1 MAFSSLIFIFL
12 FLPVCTALYFL
23 VNTKY
28 RNAVLIVFSIIFYA
42 WGEPVYIWLLLF
54 ATCMNYLFGKMISY
68 GKGTAPKF
76 GLILGIL
83 MNIGILAAARYTGFI
98 IETINNISG
107 ADFPVPD
114 CHFPI
119 GISFF
124 MFRAVSYLI
133 DCHWGKVNAE
143 KNFSSFL
150 LYMTLFPI
158 AVQGPVVRYETIA
171 LQLHSRNTTI
181 IDFSEGAGRICI
193 GIAKK
198 VLIADQLG
206 EIADQFL
213 RNGAIENQ
221 TVLGAWYGVIMFA
234 LQVYFDFSGYSD
246 MAIGMGRIF
255 GFKFEENFRHPFMC
269 STVTDFWQR
278 WHISL
283 GKFFRDYLLYVPI
296 FGKRRKFG
304 GLFLVWICAGLW
316 HGFSLNFLLWGI
328 YNGVFI
334 AIDILL
340 GKKSIKRIPA
350 AVRHIYSKIVIITG
364 FCIFCFT
371 DYSELIL
378 CLKNMFLMGE
388 GDFAD
393 ALLISSVK
401 SNILLILAAVAGCFP
416 LLGII
421 KKRLSQLSDKNTVI
435 AAETAGTVLMIAML
449 AVSGMFLAD
458 SAARPFFYLQF

>member
-1 MAFSSLIFIFL
+1 MAFSSLIFVFL

-23 VNTKY
+23 VNAKY

-42 WGEPVYIWLLLF
+42 WGEPVYIWLILF
-54 ATCMNYLFGKMISY
+54 AVCMNYLFGKMISY
-68 GKGTAPKF
+68 GKESAPKL

-83 MNIGILAAARYTGFI
+83 MNAGIFAAARYSGFI
-98 IETINNISG
+98 IDVINNISG

-119 GISFF
+119 GLSFF

-133 DCHWGKVNAE
+133 DCHWGRVNAE

-150 LYMTLFPI
+150 LYMTLFPL
-158 AVQGPVVRYETIA
+158 APLGPVVRYETIV
-171 LQLHSRNTTI
+171 LQLHSRSTSI

-213 RNGAIENQ
+213 HNGAIENQ
-221 TVLGAWYGVIMFA
+221 TFLGSWYGVIMFA

-255 GFKFEENFRHPFMC
+255 GFRFEENFRHPFIC
-269 STVTDFWQR
+269 GTVTEFWQR

-283 GKFFRDYLLYVPI
+283 GKFFRDYLLYVPV

-316 HGFSLNFLLWGI
+316 HGISLNFLLWGI
-328 YNGVFI
+328 YNGVFM
-334 AIDILL
+334 AIDIIL

-350 AVRHIYSKIVIITG
+350 VLRHIYSKIVIITG
-364 FCIFCFT
+364 FCIFCFA
-371 DYSELIL
+371 DYSELIC

-388 GDFAD
+388 GGLMDSVFV
-393 ALLISSVK
+393 SSLK
-401 SNILLILAAVAGCFP
+401 GNIILILAAAAGCFP
-416 LLGII
+416 LRSII
-421 KKRLSQLSDKNTVI
+421 KKYISRLSSKNAVI
-435 AAETAGTVLMIAML
+435 AAETAGTVLLIAML

-458 SAARPFFYLQF
+458 SAARPFIYLQF